1 MFGDEIYNAVYEALE
16 NGHPMNEILKAL
28 GEDAATAE
36 KDFNASVEEKLDDA
50 RFDLIDEMANYVSLL
65 TKKPVT
71 KEEKDMLN
79 KMLQDMEKKPTKTK
93 EEKKKDNDDDE
104 VIKAFVRLFG

>member
-1 MFGDEIYNAVYEALE
+1 MFKFDGEIYNAVYEALE

-36 KDFNASVEEKLDDA
+36 KDFNASVKEELDDA

-65 TKKPVT
+65 TKNPVT

-79 KMLQDMEKKPTKTK
+79 KMLQDLEKKPVKTK
-93 EEKKKDNDDDE
+93 EKKKDDDE